1 MSLQKP
7 KLLLHICCAPCS
19 TAVIER
25 LKDKFEITGYFYDP
39 NIHPEEEYMRR
50 LGEAKELYNKIGIPL
65 IEAQYDAEI
74 WFKLTENLKQ
84 ELEGGK
90 RCKVCYDMRLEKAAE
105 FAKENGFDIFTTVLS
120 ISPHKKASVINSIGR
135 GLSEKYG
142 IKFYEADFKKK
153 DGFKRSLELSRKYN
167 LYRQDYC
174 GCIYSKLLF
183 LLLALLHL
191 FQDIIQIL
199 LALFPFL
206 AADFLYL

>member
-7 KLLLHICCAPCS
+7 KMLLHICCAPCS

-25 LKDKFEITGYFYDP
+25 LKDEFDITGYFYDP
-39 NIHPEEEYMRR
+39 NIHPYEEYLRR
-50 LGEAKELYNKIGIPL
+50 LEETKRLYIAIGIPL

-74 WFKLTENLKQ
+74 WFKLTENFKH

-90 RCKVCYDMRLEKAAE
+90 RCEVCYDMRLEKAAE

-120 ISPHKKASVINSIGR
+120 ISPRKKAETINNIGR
-135 GLSEKYG
+135 RLAEKYG
-142 IKFYEADFKKK
+142 IKFYGADFKKK

-174 GCIYSKLLF
+174 GCIYSKR
-183 LLLALLHL
+183 
-191 FQDIIQIL
+191 
-199 LALFPFL
+199 
-206 AADFLYL
+206 